1 MAKETRNLQSFSE
14 VALRGY
20 GELVIE
26 QVTGGTEEVLIE
38 ANAGI
43 ITRIGTEVIG
53 RRLVLGIRMPWYE
66 WFTWGITWIFLADK
80 HIRYVLKVRSL
91 EEVVLQGSGRISCGA
106 LRGKRL
112 RVRISGS
119 GGIVMGG
126 METEAI
132 ETHISGSGSIT
143 CAGAAQVFEA
153 RISGSGN
160 VDADNLQCGRA
171 TARISGSGHISL
183 KASES
188 LDVRI
193 SGSGRVTY
201 SGDPRVDTKIS
212 GSGSVRHTQA

>member
-1 MAKETRNLQSFSE
+1 MAKETRSLQGFSE

-26 QVTGGTEEVLIE
+26 QVTEGTEEVLIE
-38 ANAGI
+38 ADAGI
-43 ITRIGTEVIG
+43 MTRIGTDVIG
-53 RRLVLGIRMPWYE
+53 RRLVLGISLPWYE

-80 HIRYVLKVRSL
+80 RVCYALKVRSL
-91 EEVVLQGSGRISCGA
+91 EEVVLQGSGRISCSA
-106 LRGKRL
+106 LRGRQL

-119 GGIVMGG
+119 GSIVMGG
-126 METEAI
+126 MEADAV

-143 CAGAAQVFEA
+143 CSGAARAFEA
-153 RISGSGN
+153 RISGSGK
-160 VDADNLQCGRA
+160 VDADSLQCGRA
-171 TARISGSGHISL
+171 TARISGSGNISL

-193 SGSGRVTY
+193 SGSGRVSY

-212 GSGSVRHTQA
+212 GSGSVRHKQA